1 MLKPRQFPWFQSHG
15 RMTKGIYMVL
25 GALGETRQ
33 PFHQR
38 RGAVVEAH
46 LASLQQWLDD
56 MGAGHLAAT
65 GEYWQ

>member
-1 MLKPRQFPWFQSHG
+1 MP
-15 RMTKGIYMVL
+15 KGIYMVL

-38 RGAVVEAH
+38 RGAVVKAH